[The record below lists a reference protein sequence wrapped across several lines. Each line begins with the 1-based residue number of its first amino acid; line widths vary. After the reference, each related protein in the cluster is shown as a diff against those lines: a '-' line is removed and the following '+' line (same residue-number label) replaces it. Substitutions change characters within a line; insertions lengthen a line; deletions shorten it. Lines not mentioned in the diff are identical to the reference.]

1 MFPLLL
7 SLCGGTVAVRHLIS
21 FWFVCMSAVLFL
33 VCGLQLLEFYVKLF
47 CVRDSAINSF
57 NNPFCAPTPGF
68 AERSFRDEVN
78 RAESPMN
85 AHPEDY
91 ELYHVGDFD
100 PDSGVIVPCRP
111 TSIVRASDVLQA
123 RQ

>member
-1 MFPLLL
+1 MSPLLL
-7 SLCGGTVAVRHLIS
+7 RSCGGRAVVLLS
-21 FWFVCMSAVLFL
+21 MLFCFVCTRAVLFV
-33 VCGLQLLEFYVKLF
+33 VCLFQSLELFMKMF

-78 RAESPMN
+78 REESPMH

-91 ELYHVGDFD
+91 ELYQVGEFD
-100 PDSGVIVPCRP
+100 ADSGVITPVRPVSICR
-111 TSIVRASDVLQA
+111 AQDVL
-123 RQ
+123 R